1 MKKIKRLKC
10 LIMLTLICGI
20 MITALPAEVFAT
32 ESVPSTQ
39 PVPAT
44 RTYKVRHVRQ
54 SLDGSYK
61 NPAMMEYETLT
72 GSVGQM
78 TEASGNKTYEGFQ
91 ALTPEQVEI
100 APSGDITVTV
110 YYARKEF

>member
-1 MKKIKRLKC
+1 M
-10 LIMLTLICGI
+10 
-20 MITALPAEVFAT
+20 
-32 ESVPSTQ
+32 PSTQ

-61 NPAMMEYETLT
+61 DPAMMEYETLT

-78 TEASGNKTYEGFQ
+78 TKLVAIRLMKDFRRLHQNRLKSHL
-91 ALTPEQVEI
+91 AVILL
-100 APSGDITVTV
+100 
-110 YYARKEF
+110 